1 MTIRSTLT
9 VLALFLIIILLNNDI
24 AYAHSIDNSALSNSN
39 IKFNDYLDFSYLS
52 FIIQMVIGGAV
63 AGALAILA
71 YYRRLTNFIF
81 KIFNK
86 SRKKSDAI
94 NKKK

>member
-1 MTIRSTLT
+1 
-9 VLALFLIIILLNNDI
+9 
-24 AYAHSIDNSALSNSN
+24 
-39 IKFNDYLDFSYLS
+39 
-52 FIIQMVIGGAV
+52 MVIGGAV

-86 SRKKSDAI
+86 TRKKSDAI